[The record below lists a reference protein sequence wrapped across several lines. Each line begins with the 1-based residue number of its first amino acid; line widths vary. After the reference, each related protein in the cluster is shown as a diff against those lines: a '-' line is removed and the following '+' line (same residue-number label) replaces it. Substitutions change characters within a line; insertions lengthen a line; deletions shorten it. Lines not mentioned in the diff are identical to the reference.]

1 MDAVAIGS
9 SWLSAALQQ
18 PRLSAT
24 GIRLRPDGRE
34 VCALLSSVPA
44 AVHGRIRGTPDLDAD
59 RRSRVDR
66 KRDVHNDDA
75 IFIEMSHAAATH
87 LRASKRFVFVLQRLG
102 GGIAY
107 RARCEARLGAAPL
120 CLLSD

>member
-1 MDAVAIGS
+1 MQIVVLGLIVNAMF
-9 SWLSAALQQ
+9 
-18 PRLSAT
+18 T
-24 GIRLRPDGRE
+24 M
-34 VCALLSSVPA
+34 
-44 AVHGRIRGTPDLDAD
+44 T
-59 RRSRVDR
+59 
-66 KRDVHNDDA
+66 DA
-75 IFIEMSHAAATH
+75 ILIEMSHGAATH